1 MSKVLVVDDAHDGAD
16 SLALL
21 FQALGHQTATAYDGA
36 QALETSYGFLPD
48 FIILDIEMPMMDG
61 FDAAKALRTERP
73 VAPPVL
79 IALTALVGSD
89 VEQHTL
95 DSGFDFYMSKPADL
109 RKLVAIVDVSA
120 KLRGVPPPRS
130 PS

>member
-36 QALETSYGFLPD
+36 QAVEASHGFLPD
-48 FIILDIEMPMMDG
+48 FIILDIEMPLMNG
-61 FDAAKALRTERP
+61 FEAAKALRIERP

-79 IALTALVGSD
+79 IALTAMTGAN
-89 VEQHTL
+89 VEQRTL
-95 DSGFDFYMSKPADL
+95 DSGFDFYFSKPADL
-109 RKLVAIVDVSA
+109 ERLVAIVDVRA
-120 KLRGVPPPRS
+120 KSRVLSSRVAT
-130 PS
+130 